1 MPDPDIQIELIKD
14 FWNKNPVGT
23 NFINDEIGMNFFSD
37 YDEFRYKTEPHI
49 LKELDTY
56 DFVGKRVLEI
66 GLGQGADS
74 MKIIDRGALFYGID
88 LTEESIKR
96 VEARF
101 SIFEKIYNELKV
113 AKAEDIPYPDSYF
126 DIIYSHGVIHHS
138 PNIRKIVEEI
148 FRVLKPGGQAI
159 VMLYHKNSINYWVSI
174 NFIRRVGLL
183 FLLLFPPLKYLL
195 AKITGEDV
203 PRLSKH
209 LKNFKQSGISYL
221 RMKNFIHKSTDGP
234 DNVYSSVWTSKDAR
248 NLFKSFKNSKTKVY
262 FLNERH
268 LLGLQKIMPK
278 SLKQNIARK
287 FGWHLWIISQK

>member
-1 MPDPDIQIELIKD
+1 MSNPDIQSELIKD
-14 FWNKNPVGT
+14 FWDKNPVGT
-23 NFINDEIGMNFFSD
+23 NFIDDEIGMKFFSD
-37 YDEFRYKTEPHI
+37 YDEYRYKTEPHI
-49 LKELDTY
+49 LKELDSY
-56 DFVGKRVLEI
+56 DFDGKKVLEI

-101 SIFEKIYNELKV
+101 SIFEKIFKELKV
-113 AKAEDIPYPDSYF
+113 AKAESIPYPDNYF
-126 DIIYSHGVIHHS
+126 DTIYSHGVIHHS
-138 PNIRKIVEEI
+138 PNILKIVEEI
-148 FRVLKPGGQAI
+148 FRVLKPGGQSI

-174 NFIRRVGLL
+174 NFLRRIGLL

-195 AKITGEDV
+195 AKITGESV

-234 DNVYSSVWTSKDAR
+234 DNVYSSVWTKNKAKELFSK
-248 NLFKSFKNSKTKVY
+248 FKSTVTKVY

-268 LLGLQKIMPK
+268 LLGLQKMLP
-278 SLKQNIARK
+278 SPLKKKLSHK

>member
-1 MPDPDIQIELIKD
+1 MPDPVNQSELIKD

-23 NFINDEIGMNFFSD
+23 NFIDDEIGEGFFTE
-37 YDEFRYKTEPHI
+37 YDDFRYRTEPHI
-49 LKELDTY
+49 LEELDNC
-56 DFVGKRVLEI
+56 DFDGKKILEI

-74 MKIIDRGALFYGID
+74 MQIINRGALFYGID

-101 SIFEKIYNELKV
+101 SIFKKIFKELKM
-113 AKAEDIPYPDSYF
+113 AKAENIPYHDNYF

-138 PNIRKIVEEI
+138 PNINKIVEEM

-159 VMLYHKNSINYWVSI
+159 VMMYHKNSINYWISI
-174 NFIRRVGLL
+174 NFIRRIGLL
-183 FLLLFPPLKYLL
+183 FLFLFPPIKYLV
-195 AKITGEDV
+195 AKITGESV

-234 DNVYSSVWTSKDAR
+234 DNVYSSVWTKNKAKELFR
-248 NLFKSFKNSKTKVY
+248 EFKSTVTKVY

-268 LLGLQKIMPK
+268 LLGLQKIMP
-278 SLKQNIARK
+278 SPLKRKLSHK